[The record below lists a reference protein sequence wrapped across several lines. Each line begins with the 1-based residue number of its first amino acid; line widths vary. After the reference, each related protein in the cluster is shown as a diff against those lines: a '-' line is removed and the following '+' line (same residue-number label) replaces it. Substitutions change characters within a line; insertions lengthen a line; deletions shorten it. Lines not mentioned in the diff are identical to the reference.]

1 MRDIFFDEFKEM
13 MRNDSSLFFLTGDTG
28 FHLVESIFEEF
39 PLRSLNVGV
48 AEQNM
53 IGIASGLVNIGFVP
67 VCYAITNF
75 LIERCFEQIRNDI
88 CLHEYKVILVGTS
101 TGYDNGPLGA
111 THHKLDDIAAIK
123 ALPNINIYSPSGNQ
137 SLSITTKEVFSNS
150 HASFIRISKHGIDE
164 KTKVES
170 PNHYICEIN
179 LPTLVISHGK
189 MVGNALDAYDQ
200 LPMFSIFAMDRIKPL
215 DDALLA
221 SLFLKFKTI
230 IIIEDNFRSGLYNS
244 LCQWAVEQRACHTNI
259 FSISPNESYDEV
271 MGDSNFLEESHGLSV
286 TKINERIINIINN
299 QKDFLY
305 EKN

>member
-1 MRDIFFDEFKEM
+1 MRTVFFNEFKEM

-28 FHLVESIFEEF
+28 FNLVESIFEDF
-39 PLRSLNVGV
+39 PHRSLNVGV

-53 IGIASGLVNIGFVP
+53 IGIASGLVNVGFVP

-111 THHKLDDIAAIK
+111 THHKLDDIGAIK
-123 ALPNINIYSPSGNQ
+123 ALPNINIYSPSGSQ
-137 SLSITTKEVFSNS
+137 SMSIITKEALNNKN
-150 HASFIRISKHGIDE
+150 ASFIRISKHGIDE
-164 KTKVES
+164 ISEVES
-170 PNHYICEIN
+170 PNHYICEMN

-200 LPMFSIFAMDRIKPL
+200 LPMFSIFAMDKIKPL
-215 DDALLA
+215 DDTLIVG
-221 SLFLKFKTI
+221 LFSKFDTI
-230 IIIEDNFRSGLYNS
+230 IVIEDNFSSGLYNS
-244 LCQWAVEQRACHTNI
+244 LCQWAVEKKACHKNI

-271 MGDSNFLEESHGLSV
+271 MGDSEFLEDMHGLSV
-286 TKINERIINIINN
+286 GKINERVTNIINN
-299 QKDFLY
+299 Q
-305 EKN
+305 